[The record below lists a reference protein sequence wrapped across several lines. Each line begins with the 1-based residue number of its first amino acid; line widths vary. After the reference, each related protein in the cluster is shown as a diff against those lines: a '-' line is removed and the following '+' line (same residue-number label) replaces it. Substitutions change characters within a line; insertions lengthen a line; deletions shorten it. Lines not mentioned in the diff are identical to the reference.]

1 MASPWTLGKHYIHI
15 GHPTRDVQKTVR
27 MLLICY
33 WLRARYRRKLKEHP
47 STADVDEFQ
56 WLRAEQILHSFSFC
70 IKMHFFVRAKPDN
83 PFPCV
88 EQDSAI
94 LAVQPQQLQC
104 SCWGKNYWG
113 LEAAGLKP
121 ISPIRHWNHRDLSVK
136 MWNNMKCCN
145 AQPTEMA
152 EIVLA
157 CTLVYVTC
165 CYRMLYGYLFSK
177 CSSHTT
183 QNQDRFRRQPKMYAI
198 NWTRA
203 ADIFDAWCF
212 SQPRLAWINST
223 RGHAKV
229 VLCSFVKIC

>member
-1 MASPWTLGKHYIHI
+1 MLMSFSDWEPNRSYIHFFLHQNAFLRQSKTWQPI
-15 GHPTRDVQKTVR
+15 PMCWTGQRDPGSSATAVA
-27 MLLICY
+27 MFLL
-33 WLRARYRRKLKEHP
+33 RE
-47 STADVDEFQ
+47 
-56 WLRAEQILHSFSFC
+56 
-70 IKMHFFVRAKPDN
+70 
-83 PFPCV
+83 
-88 EQDSAI
+88 
-94 LAVQPQQLQC
+94 
-104 SCWGKNYWG
+104 NYWG

-121 ISPIRHWNHRDLSVK
+121 ISPVRHWNHRDLSVK
-136 MWNNMKCCN
+136 MWNNMKCCT
-145 AQPTEMA
+145 AQPTEMV

-165 CYRMLYGYLFSK
+165 CYRLLYCYVPSK

-183 QNQDRFRRQPKMYAI
+183 QNQGGFRWQPKMYAI